1 MWRRLGYTVD
11 MREALEQQ
19 IRAVARETFSRSGGP
34 GGQNVN
40 KVNTQVTLH
49 LPVAELDLTPAE
61 LELLTARLGSRINN
75 DGDLMVQCSETRSQV
90 RNREIA
96 MERVCS
102 LIDHAIRPGRRRR
115 ATRPTRNARERRL
128 QGKRIRGEQKR
139 LRRPPED

>member
-1 MWRRLGYTVD
+1 

-19 IRAVARETFSRSGGP
+19 VRAVARETFSRSGGP

-49 LPVAELDLTPAE
+49 VPVSGLDLSPVELDALVS
-61 LELLTARLGSRINN
+61 RLGTRINA
-75 DGDLMVQCSETRSQV
+75 DGELVVHSSETRSQT

-96 MERVCS
+96 MDRVLS
-102 LIDHAIRPGRRRR
+102 LIDHAIQPERPR
-115 ATRPTRNARERRL
+115 RPTRPSRAARERRL
-128 QGKRIRGEQKR
+128 QRKRVRGTRKR

>member
-1 MWRRLGYTVD
+1 
-11 MREALEQQ
+11 MREALELQ

-49 LPVAELDLTPAE
+49 VPVAELDLTPEE
-61 LELLTARLGSRINN
+61 LDSLLNRLGTRVNN
-75 DGDLMVQCSETRSQV
+75 DGELMVQCSETRSQV

-96 MERVCS
+96 MDRACS
-102 LIDHAIRPGRRRR
+102 LIDHAIRPERTR
-115 ATRPTRNARERRL
+115 RPTRPSRRARERRL
-128 QGKRIRGEQKR
+128 HGKRTRGEQKR

>member
-1 MWRRLGYTVD
+1 

-19 IRAVARETFSRSGGP
+19 VRAVARETFSRSGGP

-49 LPVAELDLTPAE
+49 VPVSELDLSPAELDALAS
-61 LELLTARLGSRINN
+61 RLGTRINT
-75 DGDLMVQCSETRSQV
+75 DGELVVQSSETRSQT

-96 MERVCS
+96 MDRMLS
-102 LIDHAIRPGRRRR
+102 LIEHAIRPERPRRP
-115 ATRPTRNARERRL
+115 TRPTRAARERRL
-128 QGKRIRGEQKR
+128 QGKRARSERKR